1 MQPSVFVKMMINRL
15 LNDGVTNVYGQDL
28 ILILENVKESTN
40 ISEVLRETAAEFYK
54 YQTSK

>member
-1 MQPSVFVKMMINRL
+1 MINRL

-40 ISEVLRETAAEFYK
+40 ISEMLRETVAEFYK

>member
-1 MQPSVFVKMMINRL
+1 MMINRL

-40 ISEVLRETAAEFYK
+40 ISEMLRETVAEFYK